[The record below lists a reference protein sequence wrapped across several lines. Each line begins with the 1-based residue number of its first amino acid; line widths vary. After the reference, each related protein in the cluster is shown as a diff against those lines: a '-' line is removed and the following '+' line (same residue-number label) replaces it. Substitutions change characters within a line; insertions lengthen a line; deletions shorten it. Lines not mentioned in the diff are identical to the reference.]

1 MLRFSINFHIIIL
14 IKYSIYKIIYFLNI
28 LFFLCTFL
36 KFVILCLGRILSYG
50 LLKLLV
56 FDLAKVNLKI
66 GLEGEI
72 EWKILSG

>member
-1 MLRFSINFHIIIL
+1 IL

-28 LFFLCTFL
+28 LLFLCTFL

>member
-1 MLRFSINFHIIIL
+1 
-14 IKYSIYKIIYFLNI
+14 IYKIIYFLNI
-28 LFFLCTFL
+28 LLFLCTFL

>member
-1 MLRFSINFHIIIL
+1 INFHIIIL

-28 LFFLCTFL
+28 LLFLCTFL

>member
-1 MLRFSINFHIIIL
+1 M
-14 IKYSIYKIIYFLNI
+14 
-28 LFFLCTFL
+28 FFLCTFL

-72 EWKILSG
+72 EWKILSGYVSI